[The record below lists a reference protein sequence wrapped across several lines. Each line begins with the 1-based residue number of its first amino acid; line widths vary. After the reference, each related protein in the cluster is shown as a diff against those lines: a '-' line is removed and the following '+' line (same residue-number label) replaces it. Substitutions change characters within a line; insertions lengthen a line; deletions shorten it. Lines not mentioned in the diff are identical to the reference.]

1 MSLQKVGSSLLY
13 KEKNNHWYLIK
24 EEKKFLGLYLN
35 KSTLSHRA
43 YVTLAAEVS
52 PVWEQFWISYMAK
65 VNREVY
71 QLQI

>member
-1 MSLQKVGSSLLY
+1 MSLQEVGSSLLY

-35 KSTLSHRA
+35 KSILSHRA

-52 PVWEQFWISYMAK
+52 RSFFFLDQTDGLADDIFRK
-65 VNREVY
+65 V
-71 QLQI
+71 